1 MGQGSPR
8 AAPAPRPAPII
19 EVELKFRV
27 GPDTATAL
35 RALGAVGLPHAPP
48 FRDCYFDVPGAALG
62 RADVW
67 LRHRQGQG
75 WQLKLPHG
83 DPRPPHGDP
92 EPPRGD
98 PRPTHGDPQPH
109 RNAETTQTPPEPAE
123 PGSRPPP
130 NPPHGRP
137 PSAVTIYREV
147 WGDAGVLRELTRLLG
162 VPSAPW
168 GSVRA
173 ALAPLGLRPTAS
185 FVTRRR
191 GVRVGR
197 VKVELD
203 EADFGYG
210 LGEAEEEVTPE
221 GGAREVEEA
230 RKRVEGVCRALGA
243 EPRQRI
249 PGKLSVFL
257 ARHRPRYYKLLRE
270 AGRLEEVGKEE
281 KEEEKEEEEVPGPTQ

>member
-1 MGQGSPR
+1 METGPPGGEG
-8 AAPAPRPAPII
+8 API

-35 RALGAVGLPHAPP
+35 WALGAVGLPHTPP

-83 DPRPPHGDP
+83 DPRLPHGDP
-92 EPPRGD
+92 EPA
-98 PRPTHGDPQPH
+98 HGDPQPH
-109 RNAETTQTPPEPAE
+109 RNAEITRTPPEPAE
-123 PGSRPPP
+123 PRSHPPP
-130 NPPHGRP
+130 TSPPSRP

-191 GVRVGR
+191 SVRVGR

-210 LGEAEEEVTPE
+210 LGEAEEEVTAE

-257 ARHRPRYYKLLRE
+257 ARHQPRYYKLLRE
-270 AGRLEEVGKEE
+270 AGRLEEVE
-281 KEEEKEEEEVPGPTQ
+281 KEEEEEKEEEVPGPTQ